1 MIERIDSFFGKMIPR
16 SNANHTALV
25 TIVIIQFVLLFIG
38 VWRTPLIRVKEV
50 PVPVPVKRAIV
61 RLHTS
66 YNDVVATLGPPES
79 LMYTPSSD
87 NSSST
92 LTLTYGDTEI
102 YFETD
107 KKDDPNQPEYL
118 FVCAWKNLDKLQ

>member
-1 MIERIDSFFGKMIPR
+1 MGERIDRFFGNLIPR
-16 SNANHTALV
+16 SIVNHNALV
-25 TIVIIQFVLLFIG
+25 TIIIVQFILLFIG

-50 PVPVPVKRAIV
+50 PVPVPVKRATV
-61 RLHTS
+61 RLHSS
-66 YNDVVATLGPPES
+66 YSDVVVALGPPES
-79 LMYTPSSD
+79 LMYTPNSD
-87 NSSST
+87 GSFST

-102 YFETD
+102 YFDTD